1 MNMADV
7 PPKSISELYTPD
19 SPAGTEF
26 LRLYHSLLRDRDS
39 TPGARA
45 FLITSA
51 TVGEGKS
58 TVASFLAMTLAS
70 IKKKTLLLDADLRRP
85 SIHKLF
91 NLYLEDGIAEVSDGG
106 LPLARAYKETPLSNL
121 HVLTAG
127 RLKGEPSAYFEAGHV
142 SQILGQARQRFDFI
156 VVDSA
161 PVMPV
166 VDPMVMAGDVSGV
179 LMVVKAGGTHRELVR
194 MACDNL
200 LKVNAPLKGIV
211 LNDVK
216 QVLPTYH
223 GNRYAYY
230 QYASANGSKPGSARP

>member
-1 MNMADV
+1 MNMADGT
-7 PPKSISELYTPD
+7 PHTISELYTPD

-26 LRLYHSLLRDRDS
+26 LRLYHSLLRDREGP
-39 TPGARA
+39 PGAKA

-70 IKKKTLLLDADLRRP
+70 VKMKTLLLDEDLRRP
-85 SIHKLF
+85 SIHRLF
-91 NLYLEDGIAEVSDGG
+91 NLYLEDGIADVSDGA
-106 LPLARAYKETPLSNL
+106 LPLARAYKETALPNL

-127 RLKGEPSAYFEAGHV
+127 RLKGEPSSYFETGTI
-142 SQILGQARQRFDFI
+142 SQILAQAKQRFDFI

-166 VDPMVMAGDVSGV
+166 VDSMVMAGDVSGV
-179 LMVVKAGGTHRELVR
+179 LLVVKAGGTHRDLVR
-194 MACDNL
+194 LACENL
-200 LKVNAPLKGIV
+200 MKVKAPLKGIL

-216 QVLPTYH
+216 QVLPTHY
-223 GNRYAYY
+223 GNRYQYY
-230 QYASANGSKPGSARP
+230 HYASPNGSKPGTTRP